1 MRSINWITALTILA
15 GFVVLSA
22 CSGNSKSETRIGP
35 DTFKEKLEE
44 TRGVVIDVRTVDE
57 FQRGHLALADY
68 NSDLLNGDFEAK
80 LDSLPK
86 DDTYYLYCRTG
97 NRSGQAAEM
106 MKNRGFK

>member
-1 MRSINWITALTILA
+1 
-15 GFVVLSA
+15 
-22 CSGNSKSETRIGP
+22 
-35 DTFKEKLEE
+35 
-44 TRGVVIDVRTVDE
+44 
-57 FQRGHLALADY
+57 LALADY

-106 MKNRGFK
+106 MKNRGFKEVFNVGGYQELVGSGFDSAE